1 MIDYQIQPNTRKCA
15 LSGRELQPGQKF
27 YSVLFQEAG
36 KLIRQDYSSEA
47 WQGPPEGVIAF
58 WSGRVAALEPGRRMR
73 IDDDLLVDC
82 FQRLE
87 RQDEAAQVN
96 FRYVLALL
104 LMRRKRFKFE
114 EARVEDGREILALR
128 CSRTGNEYLVVNPGL
143 SEEEMMAV
151 QEEVF
156 RVLGWE

>member
-15 LSGRELQPGQKF
+15 LSGRELQPGQKY

-36 KLIRQDYSSEA
+36 KLIRQDFSSEA

-58 WSGRVAALEPGRRMR
+58 WSGRVAAMEPGRRLR

-82 FQRLE
+82 LQRLE
-87 RQDEAAQVN
+87 GQEEAPQIN
-96 FRYVLALL
+96 FRYILALL

-114 EARVEDGREILALR
+114 EARSEGDREVLALR
-128 CSRTGNEYLVVNPGL
+128 CVRSGNEYRVVNPGL